1 MWLKLFFLLLYFIVL
16 FMLARIF
23 EAVVWYETGMF
34 ASQLVDPV
42 TLSYKKLK
50 TILECRGLG
59 YSGLAEKKDVSELVE
74 KSGELTQGELYS
86 AIKKENEQTE
96 AGDASTTHFSG
107 EMHFY
112 ELVEDTK
119 DGIWLVQV
127 IAQDREALLSH
138 SNWLKM
144 VQKVSQ
150 FGIRTGTFNCSNDYR
165 SCIKRGWQR
174 STLIMSVPQTSA
186 SKGKVMLKEYNGRRI
201 ETEHIFRWM
210 TSHVAHRIKT
220 LRNSEQLVE
229 EWRSDPAHP
238 VKMFLFAH
246 LSQPPA
252 FFSSLS
258 VKFTGRIEFIFVDVR
273 HWDNYSSLSEIDV
286 SQSPAYILKMPEGIY
301 RYGNSTGEFLSLA
314 AMDTF
319 LRSVQPEVNDMFV
332 LSLVLI
338 NLLAWM
344 DLFITQG
351 ATVKRFVVL
360 IRTLG
365 TYNSI
370 LLVSWLPVLAL
381 LQMPYLD
388 TLYSYSLKLLR
399 YADTTTL
406 ASLVRADWTFYS
418 SHPALF
424 LSTYLAH
431 GLLVDYFEKKRRC
444 GIRNQEDSTTN
455 LEWLAS
461 LWDWYTSYLLH
472 PIASL
477 QDPSD
482 LSDWEDDPNFLF
494 QRLAFPDLWLRP
506 LVNMDYINALPTWR
520 FRALGQDRGEMAGRK
535 LDEETD
541 SSHSDT
547 ESKEQ
552 MASPLTDPSR
562 PPHSSKRHKRSMY
575 IQDSNSQLSM
585 YNNLDPSSSCQCV
598 CAVAASSFCCR
609 HGNGLLPT
617 TDGALMDVCLTHEG
631 VSNHQ
636 QSDWSVWPCDMLQCS
651 ECVVCL
657 ENFGREELLM
667 GLPCGHAFH
676 QHCIVVWLAAGRHCC
691 PVCRWPSYKKKQH
704 RAAQSSSTENTL
716 QD

>member
-34 ASQLVDPV
+34 ATQLVDPV

-86 AIKKENEQTE
+86 AIKTEKEQTE
-96 AGDASTTHFSG
+96 AGDSSTTHFSG

-127 IAQDREALLSH
+127 IARDREALLSQ
-138 SNWLKM
+138 SNWGKM

-150 FGIRTGTFNCSNDYR
+150 FGIRTGTFNCSSDYR
-165 SCIKRGWQR
+165 SCIKRGWQH

-186 SKGKVMLKEYNGRRI
+186 SKGKVMLKEYNGRRVEI
-201 ETEHIFRWM
+201 EHIFRWM

-220 LRNSEQLVE
+220 LHHSEQLKE

-238 VKMFLFAH
+238 VKMFLFAR

-273 HWDNYSSLSEIDV
+273 HWDNHTSLSEIGV
-286 SQSPAYILKMPEGIY
+286 TQSPAYILKMPEGIY
-301 RYGNSTGEFLSLA
+301 RYGNSTGEFLSLS

-319 LRSVQPEVNDMFV
+319 LRSVQPEVNDLFV

-381 LQMPYLD
+381 LQLPYLD
-388 TLYSYSLKLLR
+388 TLYGYSLKLLR
-399 YADTTTL
+399 YADTTTI

-444 GIRNQEDSTTN
+444 GTRNQEDSSTN

-477 QDPSD
+477 QQFPSD
-482 LSDWEDDPNFLF
+482 HSEWEDDPNFLF
-494 QRLAFPDLWLRP
+494 ERLAFPDLWLHP
-506 LVNMDYINALPTWR
+506 LVNMDYIKTLPTWR
-520 FRALGQDRGEMAGRK
+520 LRAAGQHRGCCGK
-535 LDEETD
+535 VDEETH
-541 SSHSDT
+541 SQHSDK
-547 ESKEQ
+547 ESNEPLHGSN
-552 MASPLTDPSR
+552 SP
-562 PPHSSKRHKRSMY
+562 KRSLC
-575 IQDSNSQLSM
+575 SVEFNLQLSVCSDM
-585 YNNLDPSSSCQCV
+585 DASGSCQCA
-598 CAVAASSFCCR
+598 CAAAVSSFCCHR
-609 HGNGLLPT
+609 NASSLPA
-617 TDGALMDVCLTHEG
+617 DRVLEDNCLILDG

-636 QSDWSVWPCDMLQCS
+636 HCDWSMWPCDMLQCS

-657 ENFGREELLM
+657 ETFVIEEILM

-676 QHCIVVWLAAGRHCC
+676 QQCIVVWLAAGRHCC
-691 PVCRWPSYKKKQH
+691 PVCRWPSYKKKPQ
-704 RAAQSSSTENTL
+704 RAAQSSSTENTV

>member
-1 MWLKLFFLLLYFIVL
+1 MWLKLFFLLLYFVVL
-16 FMLARIF
+16 FMLARLF
-23 EAVVWYETGMF
+23 DAVVWYDTGMF

-59 YSGLAEKKDVSELVE
+59 HSGLAEKKDVSELVE

-86 AIKKENEQTE
+86 AIKKVNEQSE
-96 AGDASTTHFSG
+96 VGDSSTTHFSG

-127 IAQDREALLSH
+127 IAQDRQALLS
-138 SNWLKM
+138 SYDWRKM

-150 FGIRTGTFNCSNDYR
+150 FGIRTGIFNCSNDHR
-165 SCIKRGWQR
+165 SCIRRGWQH
-174 STLIMSVPQTSA
+174 STLIMSVPQTSS
-186 SKGKVMLKEYNGRRI
+186 SKGKVMLKEYNDPYI
-201 ETEHIFRWM
+201 DNEHIFRWM

-220 LRNSEQLVE
+220 LHHSQQLIE
-229 EWRSDPAHP
+229 EWRPDPNHP

-246 LSQPPA
+246 LLQPPA

-273 HWDNYSSLSEIDV
+273 HWDNHSSLAEV
-286 SQSPAYILKMPEGIY
+286 GVTHSPSYILRMPEGIY

-319 LRSVQPEVNDMFV
+319 LRSVQPEVNDLFV
-332 LSLVLI
+332 LSLVII

-351 ATVKRFVVL
+351 AAVKRFVVL

-381 LQMPYLD
+381 LQLPYLD
-388 TLYSYSLKLLR
+388 TLYGYSLKLLR

-444 GIRNQEDSTTN
+444 GARTLDDSSSN

-477 QDPSD
+477 HQVPSD
-482 LSDWEDDPNFLF
+482 HSDWEEDPSFLF
-494 QRLAFPDLWLRP
+494 ERLAFPDLWLRP
-506 LVNMDYINALPTWR
+506 LVDLDYIKELPTWR
-520 FRALGQDRGEMAGRK
+520 LAPPLQGEDVAATSGHPRI
-535 LDEETD
+535 
-541 SSHSDT
+541 SS
-547 ESKEQ
+547 
-552 MASPLTDPSR
+552 
-562 PPHSSKRHKRSMY
+562 PPHEAMEEDRL
-575 IQDSNSQLSM
+575 SQE
-585 YNNLDPSSSCQCV
+585 
-598 CAVAASSFCCR
+598 
-609 HGNGLLPT
+609 LP
-617 TDGALMDVCLTHEG
+617 C
-631 VSNHQ
+631 
-636 QSDWSVWPCDMLQCS
+636 DWSAWPSEILRSS

-657 ENFGREELLM
+657 ENFVSEELLM

-676 QHCIVVWLAAGRHCC
+676 HQCIVVWLAGGRHCC
-691 PVCRWPSYKKKQH
+691 PVCRWPSYKK
-704 RAAQSSSTENTL
+704 RALCN
-716 QD
+716 

>member
-34 ASQLVDPV
+34 ATQLVDPV
-42 TLSYKKLK
+42 SLSYKKLK

-86 AIKKENEQTE
+86 AIKKEKEQTE
-96 AGDASTTHFSG
+96 AGDATTTYFSG

-127 IAQDREALLSH
+127 IAQDREALLSQ
-138 SNWLKM
+138 SNWGKM

-220 LRNSEQLVE
+220 LRHSEQLVE
-229 EWRSDPAHP
+229 EWRPDPAHP
-238 VKMFLFAH
+238 VKMFLFAP
-246 LSQPPA
+246 LAQPPA

-258 VKFTGRIEFIFVDVR
+258 IKFTGRIEFIFVDVR
-273 HWDNYSSLSEIDV
+273 HWDNQSSLLEIDV
-286 SQSPAYILKMPEGIY
+286 TQSPAYILKMPEGIY

-381 LQMPYLD
+381 LQLSYLD
-388 TLYSYSLKLLR
+388 NLYGYSLKLLR
-399 YADTTTL
+399 YADTTTV
-406 ASLVRADWTFYS
+406 AGLVRADWTFYS

-444 GIRNQEDSTTN
+444 GVRSQEDSTTN

-461 LWDWYTSYLLH
+461 LWDWYTSYLLR

-477 QDPSD
+477 QQVPSD
-482 LSDWEDDPNFLF
+482 ASDWEDDPNFILE
-494 QRLAFPDLWLRP
+494 RLAFPDLWLRP
-506 LVNMDYINALPTWR
+506 LIDTDYIKALPTWS
-520 FRALGQDRGEMAGRK
+520 FRAVGEDMGDEDGSGGP
-535 LDEETD
+535 LDEETAG
-541 SSHSDT
+541 SHSDT
-547 ESKEQ
+547 ESTEQ
-552 MASPLTDPSR
+552 MDSPPR
-562 PPHSSKRHKRSMY
+562 GSKRHERSSCD
-575 IQDSNSQLSM
+575 QDSETQL
-585 YNNLDPSSSCQCV
+585 NNMDPSGYCQ
-598 CAVAASSFCCR
+598 SGCR
-609 HGNGLLPT
+609 HGNVTSPSA
-617 TDGALMDVCLTHEG
+617 DGAPKDGRLAPKG

-636 QSDWSVWPCDMLQCS
+636 RCDWSAWPRDMLQCS

-657 ENFGREELLM
+657 ENFVSEELLM

-691 PVCRWPSYKKKQH
+691 PVCRWPSYKKKQQ
-704 RAAQSSSTENTL
+704 RAAPSSSTENSL
-716 QD
+716 QE

>member
-1 MWLKLFFLLLYFIVL
+1 
-16 FMLARIF
+16 MLARIF

-34 ASQLVDPV
+34 ATQLVDPV

-86 AIKKENEQTE
+86 AIKKEKEQTE
-96 AGDASTTHFSG
+96 AGDATTTHFSG

-127 IAQDREALLSH
+127 IAQDREALLSQ
-138 SNWLKM
+138 SNWGKM

-220 LRNSEQLVE
+220 LRQSQQLVE
-229 EWRSDPAHP
+229 EWRPDPAHP
-238 VKMFLFAH
+238 VKMFLFAP

-258 VKFTGRIEFIFVDVR
+258 IKFTGRIEFIFVDVR
-273 HWDNYSSLSEIDV
+273 HWDNHSSLSEIGV
-286 SQSPAYILKMPEGIY
+286 TQSPAYILKMPEGIY

-319 LRSVQPEVNDMFV
+319 LRSVQPEVNDLFV

-381 LQMPYLD
+381 LQLSYLD
-388 TLYSYSLKLLR
+388 TLYGYSLKLLR

-444 GIRNQEDSTTN
+444 GVRSQEDSTTN

-472 PIASL
+472 PITSL
-477 QDPSD
+477 QQVPSD
-482 LSDWEDDPNFLF
+482 YSDWEDDPNLLF
-494 QRLAFPDLWLRP
+494 ERLAFPDLWLRP
-506 LVNMDYINALPTWR
+506 LVNMDYIKALPTWR
-520 FRALGQDRGEMAGRK
+520 FRALGEDTGDEEASGGK

-541 SSHSDT
+541 GSHSDT
-547 ESKEQ
+547 DS
-552 MASPLTDPSR
+552 
-562 PPHSSKRHKRSMY
+562 PPHSSKNKRSSCNH
-575 IQDSNSQLSM
+575 DSKTQLSVCR
-585 YNNLDPSSSCQCV
+585 NVDPSSCCQ
-598 CAVAASSFCCR
+598 SCCR
-609 HGNGLLPT
+609 HGNGTSPLA
-617 TDGALMDVCLTHEG
+617 DRALKDSCLTPEG

-636 QSDWSVWPCDMLQCS
+636 YCDWLVWPCGMLQCS

-657 ENFGREELLM
+657 ENFVSEELLM

-676 QHCIVVWLAAGRHCC
+676 QHCIVVWLAGGRHCC
-691 PVCRWPSYKKKQH
+691 PVCRWPSYKKKQQ
-704 RAAQSSSTENTL
+704 RSAPSSSTENTL

>member
-1 MWLKLFFLLLYFIVL
+1 MWLRLLFLLLYLVL
-16 FMLARIF
+16 LFVLARIF
-23 EAVVWYETGMF
+23 EAVVWYETGSF
-34 ASQLVDPV
+34 STQLVDPV
-42 TLSYKKLK
+42 TLSYTKLK
-50 TILECRGLG
+50 TILETRGLG
-59 YSGLAEKKDVSELVE
+59 DSGLKEKTDASRLVQQ
-74 KSGELTQGELYS
+74 SGELTHGELYS
-86 AIKKENEQTE
+86 AMKKETEQTE
-96 AGDASTTHFSG
+96 GGDSSSTNFSG

-127 IAQDREALLSH
+127 IARDRDALLSR
-138 SNWLKM
+138 SNWVKM

-165 SCIKRGWQR
+165 SCVRRGWQR
-174 STLIMSVPQTSA
+174 STLIMAVPQTSA
-186 SKGKVMLKEYNGRRI
+186 SKGKVMLREYDGRRI

-210 TSHVAHRIKT
+210 TSHISQRIKT
-220 LRNSEQLVE
+220 LRRSEQLKE
-229 EWRSDPAHP
+229 EWRFDPAHP
-238 VKMFLFAH
+238 VKMFLFAR

-258 VKFTGRIEFIFVDVR
+258 VKFTGRIDFIFVDIR
-273 HWDNYSSLSEIDV
+273 HWDNHSSLSEIGV
-286 SQSPAYILKMPEGIY
+286 TQSPAYILKMPEGIY
-301 RYGNSTGEFLSLA
+301 RYGNSTGEFLSLV

-319 LRSVQPEVNDMFV
+319 LRSVQPEVNDLFV

-381 LQMPYLD
+381 LQLPYLD
-388 TLYSYSLKLLR
+388 ALYGYSLKLLR
-399 YADTTTL
+399 YADTTSL

-444 GIRNQEDSTTN
+444 GIRNQEDSSTN

-477 QDPSD
+477 QQVPSD
-482 LSDWEDDPNFLF
+482 QSEWDDDPNFLLE
-494 QRLAFPDLWLRP
+494 RLAFPDLWLRP
-506 LVNMDYINALPTWR
+506 LVNMDYIKALPTWR
-520 FRALGQDRGEMAGRK
+520 FRGEESRAKAAETEDGSGTAETGEGVDTAEGTETGES
-535 LDEETD
+535 DEETD
-541 SSHSDT
+541 KENDSLQTNESHD
-547 ESKEQ
+547 Q
-552 MASPLTDPSR
+552 
-562 PPHSSKRHKRSMY
+562 H
-575 IQDSNSQLSM
+575 
-585 YNNLDPSSSCQCV
+585 PSSADDSRQRPHP
-598 CAVAASSFCCR
+598 AAACCR
-609 HGNGLLPT
+609 RGNTDLLADRP
-617 TDGALMDVCLTHEG
+617 C
-631 VSNHQ
+631 
-636 QSDWSVWPCDMLQCS
+636 DWSVWPCGVLRCS

-657 ENFGREELLM
+657 ENFASDELLM
-667 GLPCGHAFH
+667 ALPCGHAFH
-676 QHCIVVWLAAGRHCC
+676 QQCIMVWLASGRHCC
-691 PVCRWPSYKKKQH
+691 PVCRWPSYKKRLQG
-704 RAAQSSSTENTL
+704 AATSGLSEHSEN
-716 QD
+716 

>member
-1 MWLKLFFLLLYFIVL
+1 MWLKLFFLLLYLVLL

-23 EAVVWYETGMF
+23 EAVVWYETGVF
-34 ASQLVDPV
+34 ATQLVDPV
-42 TLSYKKLK
+42 SLSYKKLK
-50 TILECRGLG
+50 TILECRGLS
-59 YSGLAEKKDVSELVE
+59 YTGLAEKKDVSQLVE
-74 KSGELTQGELYS
+74 KSGELTHGELYS
-86 AIKKENEQTE
+86 AIKKEKEQTE
-96 AGDASTTHFSG
+96 AGDISSTHFSG

-127 IAQDREALLSH
+127 IAQDREALLGKS
-138 SNWLKM
+138 SWGKM

-150 FGIRTGTFNCSNDYR
+150 FGIRTGTFNCSHDHR
-165 SCIKRGWQR
+165 SCIRRGWQR

-210 TSHVAHRIKT
+210 TSHMSHRIKT
-220 LRNSEQLVE
+220 LRDTDKLLE
-229 EWRSDPAHP
+229 EWRPDPLHP
-238 VKMFLFAH
+238 LKMFLFAP
-246 LSQPPA
+246 LPQPPV

-258 VKFTGRIEFIFVDVR
+258 VKFTGRIEFIFVDVSR
-273 HWDNYSSLSEIDV
+273 WDNQSSLLEV
-286 SQSPAYILKMPEGIY
+286 GVTQSVAYILKMPEGIY
-301 RYGNSTGEFLSLA
+301 HYGNSSGEFLSVE

-319 LRSVQPEVNDMFV
+319 LRSVQPEVNDLFV
-332 LSLVLI
+332 LSLVVI

-370 LLVSWLPVLAL
+370 LLLSWLPIMAL
-381 LQMPYLD
+381 VQLSYLQS
-388 TLYSYSLKLLR
+388 LYGYSLKLLR

-406 ASLVRADWTFYS
+406 ASLLRTDWTFYS

-444 GIRNQEDSTTN
+444 GNRSQEDSSTN

-461 LWDWYTSYLLH
+461 LWEWYTSYLLH

-477 QDPSD
+477 QQAP
-482 LSDWEDDPNFLF
+482 SDWEDDPNFLLE
-494 QRLAFPDLWLRP
+494 RLAFPDLWLRP
-506 LVNMDYINALPTWR
+506 LVSMDYIKALPTWK
-520 FRALGQDRGEMAGRK
+520 FGCGAADPPDGEPNDNAAQ
-535 LDEETD
+535 
-541 SSHSDT
+541 SSEH
-547 ESKEQ
+547 
-552 MASPLTDPSR
+552 
-562 PPHSSKRHKRSMY
+562 
-575 IQDSNSQLSM
+575 QDSDVTSECDCGNTDDGV
-585 YNNLDPSSSCQCV
+585 LDK
-598 CAVAASSFCCR
+598 R
-609 HGNGLLPT
+609 
-617 TDGALMDVCLTHEG
+617 
-631 VSNHQ
+631 
-636 QSDWSVWPCDMLQCS
+636 SDWSGWPCNMLQCS

-657 ENFGREELLM
+657 ETFVREELLM

-691 PVCRWPSYKKKQH
+691 PVCRWPSCKKKEQPLVH
-704 RAAQSSSTENTL
+704 SSPREEP
-716 QD
+716 

>member
-23 EAVVWYETGMF
+23 EAVVWYETGVF
-34 ASQLVDPV
+34 ATQLVDPV

-59 YSGLAEKKDVSELVE
+59 YSGLFEKRDVSELVE

-86 AIKKENEQTE
+86 AIKKEKEQRE
-96 AGDASTTHFSG
+96 GGDASTTHFSG

-119 DGIWLVQV
+119 DGIWLIQV
-127 IAQDREALLSH
+127 IAQDREALLSQ
-138 SNWLKM
+138 SSWGRM

-150 FGIRTGTFNCSNDYR
+150 FGIRTGTFNCSSDYR

-186 SKGKVMLKEYNGRRI
+186 SKGKVMLKEYNGRGT

-210 TSHVAHRIKT
+210 TSHVAHRVKT
-220 LRNSEQLVE
+220 LRDSKKLRE
-229 EWRSDPAHP
+229 EWHSNPFQP

-246 LSQPPA
+246 LAQPPA

-273 HWDNYSSLSEIDV
+273 HWDNHSSLSAIGV
-286 SQSPAYILKMPEGIY
+286 KQTPAYILKMPEGIY

-319 LRSVQPEVNDMFV
+319 LRSVQPEVNDLFV

-381 LQMPYLD
+381 LQLPYLES
-388 TLYSYSLKLLR
+388 LYGYSLKLLR

-444 GIRNQEDSTTN
+444 GIRSQEDSTTN

-477 QDPSD
+477 QQIPSD
-482 LSDWEDDPNFLF
+482 YSDWEDDPTFF
-494 QRLAFPDLWLRP
+494 FERLAFPDLWLRP
-506 LVNMDYINALPTWR
+506 LVNMDYLKALPTWR
-520 FRALGQDRGEMAGRK
+520 FREFGQPKGGGADPKA
-535 LDEETD
+535 DEESG
-541 SSHSDT
+541 SSCLDT
-547 ESKEQ
+547 ENRNRCLAPQEGQ
-552 MASPLTDPSR
+552 SR
-562 PPHSSKRHKRSMY
+562 PPHSSKRHLK
-575 IQDSNSQLSM
+575 
-585 YNNLDPSSSCQCV
+585 SSSCNEV
-598 CAVAASSFCCR
+598 CNTKVGVCSGAAEPPCCCLHGSSVSPSAD
-609 HGNGLLPT
+609 GTPEEDLPSPEALLQPQY
-617 TDGALMDVCLTHEG
+617 C
-631 VSNHQ
+631 
-636 QSDWSVWPCDMLQCS
+636 DWSVWPCGMLQCS

-657 ENFGREELLM
+657 ENFVSEELLT

-676 QHCIVVWLAAGRHCC
+676 QQCILVWLAAGRHCC
-691 PVCRWPSYKKKQH
+691 PVCRWPSYKKKQQKEV
-704 RAAQSSSTENTL
+704 AQGSPSENIP

>member
-34 ASQLVDPV
+34 ATQLVDPV

-59 YSGLAEKKDVSELVE
+59 YSGLAAKKDVSELVE

-86 AIKKENEQTE
+86 AIKKEKEQTE
-96 AGDASTTHFSG
+96 AGDATTTHFSG

-127 IAQDREALLSH
+127 IAQNREALLSH
-138 SNWLKM
+138 SSWGKM

-165 SCIKRGWQR
+165 SCIKRGWKR

-186 SKGKVMLKEYNGRRI
+186 SKGKVMLKEYNGRHI
-201 ETEHIFRWM
+201 EAEHIFRWM

-220 LRNSEQLVE
+220 LRQSKQLLE
-229 EWRSDPAHP
+229 EWGSDLSHP
-238 VKMFLFAH
+238 VKMFLFAR

-258 VKFTGRIEFIFVDVR
+258 IKFTGRIEFIYVDVR
-273 HWDNYSSLSEIDV
+273 HWDNHSSLSEIGV
-286 SQSPAYILKMPEGIY
+286 KQSPAYILKMPEGIY

-319 LRSVQPEVNDMFV
+319 LRSVQPEVNDLFV

-370 LLVSWLPVLAL
+370 LLGSWLPVLVP
-381 LQMPYLD
+381 M
-388 TLYSYSLKLLR
+388 
-399 YADTTTL
+399 
-406 ASLVRADWTFYS
+406 
-418 SHPALF
+418 
-424 LSTYLAH
+424 
-431 GLLVDYFEKKRRC
+431 
-444 GIRNQEDSTTN
+444 DS
-455 LEWLAS
+455 
-461 LWDWYTSYLLH
+461 
-472 PIASL
+472 
-477 QDPSD
+477 
-482 LSDWEDDPNFLF
+482 
-494 QRLAFPDLWLRP
+494 
-506 LVNMDYINALPTWR
+506 
-520 FRALGQDRGEMAGRK
+520 G
-535 LDEETD
+535 
-541 SSHSDT
+541 
-547 ESKEQ
+547 
-552 MASPLTDPSR
+552 
-562 PPHSSKRHKRSMY
+562 
-575 IQDSNSQLSM
+575 
-585 YNNLDPSSSCQCV
+585 
-598 CAVAASSFCCR
+598 
-609 HGNGLLPT
+609 
-617 TDGALMDVCLTHEG
+617 
-631 VSNHQ
+631 
-636 QSDWSVWPCDMLQCS
+636 
-651 ECVVCL
+651 
-657 ENFGREELLM
+657 
-667 GLPCGHAFH
+667 
-676 QHCIVVWLAAGRHCC
+676 
-691 PVCRWPSYKKKQH
+691 
-704 RAAQSSSTENTL
+704 
-716 QD
+716 

>member
-1 MWLKLFFLLLYFIVL
+1 MWLKMFFLLLYFIVL

-23 EAVVWYETGMF
+23 EAVVWYETGVF
-34 ASQLVDPV
+34 ATQLVDPV
-42 TLSYKKLK
+42 SLSYKKLK

-59 YSGLAEKKDVSELVE
+59 YAGLAEKKDVSQLVE
-74 KSGELTQGELYS
+74 KSGELTHGELYS

-96 AGDASTTHFSG
+96 AGDASSTHFSG

-127 IAQDREALLSH
+127 IAQDREALLSK
-138 SNWLKM
+138 SNWGKM

-150 FGIRTGTFNCSNDYR
+150 FGIRTGTFNCSHDHR
-165 SCIKRGWQR
+165 SCMKRGWQR

-186 SKGKVMLKEYNGRRI
+186 SKGKVTLKEYNGRRV
-201 ETEHIFRWM
+201 EPEHIFRWM
-210 TSHVAHRIKT
+210 TSHMSQRIKT
-220 LRNSEQLVE
+220 LSRSEKLLE
-229 EWRSDPAHP
+229 EWRPDPRHP
-238 VKMFLFAH
+238 LKMFLFAP
-246 LSQPPA
+246 LPQPPV

-258 VKFTGRIEFIFVDVR
+258 VKFTGRIEFIFVDVSR
-273 HWDNYSSLSEIDV
+273 WDNDSSLLEIGV
-286 SQSPAYILKMPEGIY
+286 TQSPAYILKMPEGVY
-301 RYGNSTGEFLSLA
+301 HYGNSTGEFLSVA

-319 LRSVQPEVNDMFV
+319 LRSLQPEVNDLFV

-370 LLVSWLPVLAL
+370 LLVSWLPFLAL
-381 LQMPYLD
+381 LQLSYLD
-388 TLYSYSLKLLR
+388 AVYGYSLKLLR

-406 ASLVRADWTFYS
+406 ASVVRADWTFYS

-444 GIRNQEDSTTN
+444 GNRSQEDSSTN

-461 LWDWYTSYLLH
+461 LWEWYTSYLLH

-477 QDPSD
+477 QQVPSD
-482 LSDWEDDPNFLF
+482 WDDDPNFLF
-494 QRLAFPDLWLRP
+494 ERLAFPDLWLRP
-506 LVNMDYINALPTWR
+506 LVSLDYIKALPAWK
-520 FRALGQDRGEMAGRK
+520 FRCGGGAKLEDEIDR
-535 LDEETD
+535 
-541 SSHSDT
+541 SHSDT
-547 ESKEQ
+547 DSSESSDYSSQSDKWQESTSYNLD
-552 MASPLTDPSR
+552 ADA
-562 PPHSSKRHKRSMY
+562 HSV
-575 IQDSNSQLSM
+575 DSNTERVTEACCGGKP
-585 YNNLDPSSSCQCV
+585 DFPS
-598 CAVAASSFCCR
+598 AR
-609 HGNGLLPT
+609 
-617 TDGALMDVCLTHEG
+617 G
-631 VSNHQ
+631 VSKSISRNDHGEH
-636 QSDWSVWPCDMLQCS
+636 SGWPRGILRCS

-657 ENFGREELLM
+657 ENFVSEELLM

-676 QHCIVVWLAAGRHCC
+676 QQCIVLWLDAGRHCC
-691 PVCRWPSYKKKQH
+691 PVCRWPSYKKKQQQH
-704 RAAQSSSTENTL
+704 V
-716 QD
+716 

>member
-1 MWLKLFFLLLYFIVL
+1 MWLKLFFLLLYFTVL

-34 ASQLVDPV
+34 ATQLVDPV

-59 YSGLAEKKDVSELVE
+59 YAGLAEKKDVSELVE

-86 AIKKENEQTE
+86 AIKKEKEQTE
-96 AGDASTTHFSG
+96 AGDASTTTHFSG

-127 IAQDREALLSH
+127 IAQDREALLSQ
-138 SNWLKM
+138 SNWGKM

-186 SKGKVMLKEYNGRRI
+186 SKGKVMLKEYDGRRI
-201 ETEHIFRWM
+201 DTEHIFRWM

-220 LRNSEQLVE
+220 LRHSEQLLE
-229 EWRSDPAHP
+229 EWRPDPAHP
-238 VKMFLFAH
+238 VKMFLFAR

-258 VKFTGRIEFIFVDVR
+258 IKFTGRIEFIYVDVR
-273 HWDNYSSLSEIDV
+273 HWDNHSSLSEIGV
-286 SQSPAYILKMPEGIY
+286 TQSPAYILKMPEGIY

-319 LRSVQPEVNDMFV
+319 LRSVQPEVNDLFV

-381 LQMPYLD
+381 LQLPYLD
-388 TLYSYSLKLLR
+388 SLYGYSLKLLR

-444 GIRNQEDSTTN
+444 GVRSQEDSTTN

-472 PIASL
+472 PITSL
-477 QDPSD
+477 QQVPSD
-482 LSDWEDDPNFLF
+482 HSDWEDDPNLLF
-494 QRLAFPDLWLRP
+494 ERLAFPDLWLRP
-506 LVNMDYINALPTWR
+506 LVNLDYMKALPTWK
-520 FRALGQDRGEMAGRK
+520 FRAVGQDRRDGS
-535 LDEETD
+535 DEETD
-541 SSHSDT
+541 SSQSDAETDT
-547 ESKEQ
+547 ESREQ
-552 MASPLTDPSR
+552 TDPSR
-562 PPHSSKRHKRSMY
+562 PPHSCTRPKKSVCT
-575 IQDSNSQLSM
+575 QDSGTQ
-585 YNNLDPSSSCQCV
+585 DP
-598 CAVAASSFCCR
+598 AAAASLPCCR
-609 HGNGLLPT
+609 HGNRSSPP
-617 TDGALMDVCLTHEG
+617 TDGAAEDGGPSH
-631 VSNHQ
+631 HQ
-636 QSDWSVWPCDMLQCS
+636 HCDWSVWPCGVLQCS

-657 ENFGREELLM
+657 ENFVSEELLM
-667 GLPCGHAFH
+667 ALPCGHAFH
-676 QHCIVVWLAAGRHCC
+676 QQCIAVWLAAGRHCC

-704 RAAQSSSTENTL
+704 RGAQNGSTEHTL

>member
-1 MWLKLFFLLLYFIVL
+1 MWLRLFFLLLYFLLL

-23 EAVVWYETGMF
+23 EAVVWYETGMI
-34 ASQLVDPV
+34 STQLVDPV
-42 TLSYKKLK
+42 SLSYKKLK
-50 TILECRGLG
+50 TILETRGLG
-59 YSGLAEKKDVSELVE
+59 YSGLAEKRDVSELVE
-74 KSGELTQGELYS
+74 KSGELTHGELYS
-86 AIKKENEQTE
+86 AMKKETEQTD
-96 AGDASTTHFSG
+96 AGDLSSTNFSG

-127 IAQDREALLSH
+127 IAQDRDALLSP
-138 SNWLKM
+138 SNWGKM

-165 SCIKRGWQR
+165 SCIRRGWQR
-174 STLIMSVPQTSA
+174 STLIMSVPQTSS
-186 SKGKVMLKEYNGRRI
+186 SKGKVMLREYNGRRI

-210 TSHVAHRIKT
+210 TSHVSQRIKT
-220 LRNSEQLVE
+220 LRQSEQLKE
-229 EWRSDPAHP
+229 EWCFDPAHP
-238 VKMFLFAH
+238 VKMFLFAR
-246 LSQPPA
+246 LAQPPA

-258 VKFTGRIEFIFVDVR
+258 VKFTGRIDFIFVDIR
-273 HWDNYSSLSEIDV
+273 HWDNYSSLSEIGV
-286 SQSPAYILKMPEGIY
+286 TQGPAYILKMPEGIY
-301 RYGNSTGEFLSLA
+301 RYGNSTGEFLSLV

-319 LRSVQPEVNDMFV
+319 LRSVQPEVNDLFV

-381 LQMPYLD
+381 LQLPYLD
-388 TLYSYSLKLLR
+388 ALYGYSLKLLR
-399 YADTTTL
+399 YADTTSL

-424 LSTYLAH
+424 LSTYLVH

-444 GIRNQEDSTTN
+444 AVRNQEDSTTN

-477 QDPSD
+477 QQLPSD
-482 LSDWEDDPNFLF
+482 HSDWDEDPNFLLE
-494 QRLAFPDLWLRP
+494 RLAFPDLWLRP
-506 LVNMDYINALPTWR
+506 LVNMDYSKALPTWR
-520 FRALGQDRGEMAGRK
+520 FRAHCRVEGAGSDEEMDK
-535 LDEETD
+535 ETD
-541 SSHSDT
+541 SSRSDS
-547 ESKEQ
+547 ESSEQ
-552 MASPLTDPSR
+552 TDESHDRGPPSGR
-562 PPHSSKRHKRSMY
+562 EPQGSSSA
-575 IQDSNSQLSM
+575 QDSRTHT
-585 YNNLDPSSSCQCV
+585 DH
-598 CAVAASSFCCR
+598 AASSCR
-609 HGNGLLPT
+609 HGNRDLTSADRLPEH
-617 TDGALMDVCLTHEG
+617 LPC
-631 VSNHQ
+631 
-636 QSDWSVWPCDMLQCS
+636 DWSVWPRDVLHCS

-657 ENFGREELLM
+657 ENFMNEELLM

-676 QHCIVVWLAAGRHCC
+676 QQCIMVWLASGRHCC
-691 PVCRWPSYKKKQH
+691 PVCRWPSYKKRLQ
-704 RAAQSSSTENTL
+704 RAAPSSSAEHSV
-716 QD
+716 QE

>member
-1 MWLKLFFLLLYFIVL
+1 MLFT
-16 FMLARIF
+16 LARIF

-34 ASQLVDPV
+34 ATQLVDPV

-59 YSGLAEKKDVSELVE
+59 YSGLVEKKDVSELVE

-86 AIKKENEQTE
+86 AIKKQEQTE
-96 AGDASTTHFSG
+96 ADGSSTTHFSG

-127 IAQDREALLSH
+127 IAQDREALLSQ
-138 SNWLKM
+138 SNWGKM

-186 SKGKVMLKEYNGRRI
+186 SKGKVMLKEYKGIRI
-201 ETEHIFRWM
+201 ETEQIFRWM

-220 LRNSEQLVE
+220 LHHSEQLVE

-238 VKMFLFAH
+238 LKMFLFAR

-273 HWDNYSSLSEIDV
+273 RWGNYSSLSEIGV
-286 SQSPAYILKMPEGIY
+286 TRSPAYILKMPEGIY
-301 RYGNSTGEFLSLA
+301 HYGNSTGEFLSLA

-319 LRSVQPEVNDMFV
+319 LRSVQPEVNDLFV
-332 LSLVLI
+332 FSLVLI

-381 LQMPYLD
+381 LQLPYLD
-388 TLYSYSLKLLR
+388 ILHGYSLKLLR

-444 GIRNQEDSTTN
+444 GTRSQEDSRTN

-477 QDPSD
+477 QQFPSD
-482 LSDWEDDPNFLF
+482 HSEWEDDPNFLF
-494 QRLAFPDLWLRP
+494 EHLAFPDLWLRP
-506 LVNMDYINALPTWR
+506 LVNMDYIKTLPTWR
-520 FRALGQDRGEMAGRK
+520 LRAVGQSRLEASSEK
-535 LDEETD
+535 ADEETR
-541 SSHSDT
+541 SQHSD
-547 ESKEQ
+547 KE
-552 MASPLTDPSR
+552 R
-562 PPHSSKRHKRSMY
+562 KEPPHGSSSHKRSLC
-575 IQDSNSQLSM
+575 SVNFNSQLPACS
-585 YNNLDPSSSCQCV
+585 DVDASGGCQCA
-598 CAVAASSFCCR
+598 CAVVSSR
-609 HGNGLLPT
+609 NGSSLSA
-617 TDGALMDVCLTHEG
+617 DRAVKDNCVVSDC

-636 QSDWSVWPCDMLQCS
+636 HCDWSMWPCDMLQCS

-657 ENFGREELLM
+657 ETFVSEEVLM

-676 QHCIVVWLAAGRHCC
+676 QQCIVVWLAAGRHCC
-691 PVCRWPSYKKKQH
+691 PVCRWPSYKKKQQ
-704 RAAQSSSTENTL
+704 RAAQSSSTDNTV

>member
-1 MWLKLFFLLLYFIVL
+1 MWLKLFFLLLYFILL
-16 FMLARIF
+16 FMVARIF

-34 ASQLVDPV
+34 ATQLVDPV

-59 YSGLAEKKDVSELVE
+59 YSGLAQKKDVSELVE

-86 AIKKENEQTE
+86 AIKKEKEQTE
-96 AGDASTTHFSG
+96 AGDGSTTHFSA

-127 IAQDREALLSH
+127 IAQDREALLSQ
-138 SNWLKM
+138 SNWGKM

-220 LRNSEQLVE
+220 LHHSEQLVE
-229 EWRSDPAHP
+229 EWRSDPSHP
-238 VKMFLFAH
+238 VKMFLFAR

-258 VKFTGRIEFIFVDVR
+258 VKFTGRIEFIFVDIR
-273 HWDNYSSLSEIDV
+273 HWDNHSSLAEIGV
-286 SQSPAYILKMPEGIY
+286 TQSPAYILKMPEGIY
-301 RYGNSTGEFLSLA
+301 HYGNSTGEFLSLA

-319 LRSVQPEVNDMFV
+319 LRSVQPEVNDLFV

-381 LQMPYLD
+381 LQLPYLD
-388 TLYSYSLKLLR
+388 SLYGYSLKLLR

-431 GLLVDYFEKKRRC
+431 GLLIDYFEKKRRC
-444 GIRNQEDSTTN
+444 GIRSQEDSTTN

-477 QDPSD
+477 QQVPSD
-482 LSDWEDDPNFLF
+482 QSDWEDDPNFF
-494 QRLAFPDLWLRP
+494 FERLAFPDLWLRP
-506 LVNMDYINALPTWR
+506 LVNMDYIKDLPTWR
-520 FRALGQDRGEMAGRK
+520 FRAVGQHRGEGSGGE
-535 LDEETD
+535 LEETD

-547 ESKEQ
+547 ESMEQ
-552 MASPLTDPSR
+552 SGGPPVSPSK
-562 PPHSSKRHKRSMY
+562 PPHSSRNHKQSSSS
-575 IQDSNSQLSM
+575 QDSNTLSVCNM
-585 YNNLDPSSSCQCV
+585 DPSIDSSCHC
-598 CAVAASSFCCR
+598 ASSLCCC
-609 HGNGLLPT
+609 HGNVGLPSA
-617 TDGALMDVCLTHEG
+617 DRPPEG
-631 VSNHQ
+631 ISNHQ
-636 QSDWSVWPCDMLQCS
+636 HCDWSVWPCDMLRCS

-657 ENFGREELLM
+657 ENFVSEELLM

-676 QHCIVVWLAAGRHCC
+676 QQCIVVWLAAGRNCC
-691 PVCRWPSYKKKQH
+691 PVCRWPSYKKKQQ
-704 RAAQSSSTENTL
+704 RAPQSSPAKNTL
-716 QD
+716 LD

>member
-1 MWLKLFFLLLYFIVL
+1 MWLKLFLLLLYFIVL

-34 ASQLVDPV
+34 ATQLVDPF

-59 YSGLAEKKDVSELVE
+59 YSGLAEKRDVSELVE
-74 KSGELTQGELYS
+74 KSGDLTHGELYS
-86 AIKKENEQTE
+86 AIKKEKEHEE
-96 AGDASTTHFSG
+96 AGDSSTTHFSG

-127 IAQDREALLSH
+127 IAQDREALLSNF
-138 SNWLKM
+138 NWGKM

-150 FGIRTGTFNCSNDYR
+150 FGIRTGTFNCSNDRR
-165 SCIKRGWQR
+165 SCIRRGWQR

-210 TSHVAHRIKT
+210 TSHVAHRIKM
-220 LRNSEQLVE
+220 LHQPKQLVK
-229 EWRSDPAHP
+229 EWRPDPTHP
-238 VKMFLFAH
+238 IKMFLFAH

-258 VKFTGRIEFIFVDVR
+258 VKFTGRIEFIFVDIR
-273 HWDNYSSLSEIDV
+273 YWDNQSSLSEIGIT
-286 SQSPAYILKMPEGIY
+286 QSPAYILKMPEGIY

-319 LRSVQPEVNDMFV
+319 LRSVQPEVNDLFV

-381 LQMPYLD
+381 LQLSYLD
-388 TLYSYSLKLLR
+388 TLYGYSLKLLR

-444 GIRNQEDSTTN
+444 GNRGQEDSSTN

-477 QDPSD
+477 QHIPSD
-482 LSDWEDDPNFLF
+482 HSDWEDDPNFLF
-494 QRLAFPDLWLRP
+494 ERLAFPDLWLRP
-506 LVNMDYINALPTWR
+506 LVNIDYIKALPTWR
-520 FRALGQDRGEMAGRK
+520 FIVVGQQQ
-535 LDEETD
+535 D
-541 SSHSDT
+541 SDSSGSHSDT
-547 ESKEQ
+547 GSTD
-552 MASPLTDPSR
+552 SPPAGPSR
-562 PPHSSKRHKRSMY
+562 PLHRNRRHKKSLCT
-575 IQDSNSQLSM
+575 QDSDTQLCANTKMDSTYCCQHRNNNSSAEGIPEGASL
-585 YNNLDPSSSCQCV
+585 PCEVESS
-598 CAVAASSFCCR
+598 
-609 HGNGLLPT
+609 
-617 TDGALMDVCLTHEG
+617 
-631 VSNHQ
+631 Q
-636 QSDWSVWPCDMLQCS
+636 QHCDRSAWPCDVLQCS

-657 ENFGREELLM
+657 ENFVSEELLM
-667 GLPCGHAFH
+667 ALPCGHAFH
-676 QHCIVVWLAAGRHCC
+676 QQCIVVWLAGGRHCC
-691 PVCRWPSYKKKQH
+691 PVCRWPSYKKKH
-704 RAAQSSSTENTL
+704 RC
-716 QD
+716 D

>member
-1 MWLKLFFLLLYFIVL
+1 MWLKLFFLLLYFMVL
-16 FMLARIF
+16 FLLARIF
-23 EAVVWYETGMF
+23 EAVVWYETGVF
-34 ASQLVDPV
+34 ANQLVNPV
-42 TLSYKKLK
+42 TLSYERLK

-59 YSGLAEKKDVSELVE
+59 YPGLAEKEVSELVE

-86 AIKKENEQTE
+86 AIKKEKEQTE
-96 AGDASTTHFSG
+96 PGDSSTTHFSG

-112 ELVEDTK
+112 EFVEDTK

-127 IAQDREALLSH
+127 IAQDQEALLSK
-138 SNWLKM
+138 SNWGKM

-165 SCIKRGWQR
+165 SCIKRGWQH

-186 SKGKVMLKEYNGRRI
+186 SKGKVMLKEYNGCHNEI
-201 ETEHIFRWM
+201 EHIFRWM

-220 LRNSEQLVE
+220 LRQSEQLVE
-229 EWRSDPAHP
+229 EWRFDPAHP
-238 VKMFLFAH
+238 VKMFLFAR

-258 VKFTGRIEFIFVDVR
+258 IKFTGRIEFIFVDVS
-273 HWDNYSSLSEIDV
+273 HWDNHSSLKEIGV
-286 SQSPAYILKMPEGIY
+286 THSPAYIFKMPEGIY

-319 LRSVQPEVNDMFV
+319 LRSVQPEVNDLFV

-381 LQMPYLD
+381 LQLPYLD
-388 TLYSYSLKLLR
+388 TLYGYSLKLLR

-431 GLLVDYFEKKRRC
+431 GLLVDLFEKKRRC
-444 GIRNQEDSTTN
+444 GIRSREESTTN

-461 LWDWYTSYLLH
+461 LWDSYTSYLLH

-477 QDPSD
+477 QQVPTDH
-482 LSDWEDDPNFLF
+482 SDWEDDPNFLF
-494 QRLAFPDLWLRP
+494 ERLAFPDLWLHP
-506 LVNMDYINALPTWR
+506 LVNVDYIKTLPTWR
-520 FRALGQDRGEMAGRK
+520 FRAVGQQHGGSSGVQPH
-535 LDEETD
+535 EETE
-541 SSHSDT
+541 SYVSDT
-547 ESKEQ
+547 DNFPHTGPSTPQNESE
-552 MASPLTDPSR
+552 
-562 PPHSSKRHKRSMY
+562 RHKRSLSSKNSSTQLCLY
-575 IQDSNSQLSM
+575 SNM
-585 YNNLDPSSSCQCV
+585 EPSSNHLCV
-598 CAVAASSFCCR
+598 CDRAVDNS
-609 HGNGLLPT
+609 H
-617 TDGALMDVCLTHEG
+617 LTPPA
-631 VSNHQ
+631 VSNQ
-636 QSDWSVWPCDMLQCS
+636 QHCDWLVWPCDMLQCS

-657 ENFGREELLM
+657 ENFVSEELLM

-676 QHCIVVWLAAGRHCC
+676 QQCIVVWLAAGRHCC
-691 PVCRWPSYKKKQH
+691 PVCRWPSYKKKQQ
-704 RAAQSSSTENTL
+704 RGAKINSAENTL

>member
-1 MWLKLFFLLLYFIVL
+1 
-16 FMLARIF
+16 MLARIF

-34 ASQLVDPV
+34 ATQLVDPV

-86 AIKKENEQTE
+86 AIKKEKEQTE

-138 SNWLKM
+138 SNWGKM

-186 SKGKVMLKEYNGRRI
+186 SKGKVMLKEYSGRRI

-210 TSHVAHRIKT
+210 TSHVAHRVKT

-273 HWDNYSSLSEIDV
+273 HWDNHSSLSEIDV
-286 SQSPAYILKMPEGIY
+286 TQSPAYILKMPEGIY

-319 LRSVQPEVNDMFV
+319 LRSVQPEVNDLFV

-381 LQMPYLD
+381 LQLPYLD
-388 TLYSYSLKLLR
+388 TLYGYSLKLLR

-444 GIRNQEDSTTN
+444 GIRSQEDSTTN

-477 QDPSD
+477 QQVPSD
-482 LSDWEDDPNFLF
+482 HSDWEDDPNFLF
-494 QRLAFPDLWLRP
+494 ERLAFPDLWLRP
-506 LVNMDYINALPTWR
+506 LVNMDYIKALPTWR
-520 FRALGQDRGEMAGRK
+520 FRAVAQDREEGSAGK

-541 SSHSDT
+541 SSQSDT
-547 ESKEQ
+547 ESREQ
-552 MASPLTDPSR
+552 MDSPPAGPSK
-562 PPHSSKRHKRSMY
+562 PPHSSKTHKRSLCG
-575 IQDSNSQLSM
+575 QDSDTH
-585 YNNLDPSSSCQCV
+585 NNMDPSSSCQC
-598 CAVAASSFCCR
+598 ATAAASSFCCR
-609 HGNGLLPT
+609 HENMSLPS
-617 TDGALMDVCLTHEG
+617 TDRARKDGCLTPEG
-631 VSNHQ
+631 ISNHQ
-636 QSDWSVWPCDMLQCS
+636 HCDWSAWPCNMLQCS

-657 ENFGREELLM
+657 ENFVSEELLM

-676 QHCIVVWLAAGRHCC
+676 QQCIVVWLAAGRHCC
-691 PVCRWPSYKKKQH
+691 PVCRWPSYKKKPQ

>member
-1 MWLKLFFLLLYFIVL
+1 MMWLKLFFLLLYFLLL
-16 FMLARIF
+16 FMLARLF
-23 EAVVWYETGMF
+23 EAVVWYETGVF
-34 ASQLVDPV
+34 ATQLVDPV

-59 YSGLAEKKDVSELVE
+59 YSGLPEKKDVSELVE

-86 AIKKENEQTE
+86 AIKKEEEQNEE
-96 AGDASTTHFSG
+96 GDASSTHFSG

-138 SNWLKM
+138 ANWGKM

-150 FGIRTGTFNCSNDYR
+150 FGIRTGTFNCSHDYR
-165 SCIKRGWQR
+165 PCIRRGWQR

-186 SKGKVMLKEYNGRRI
+186 SKGKVVLKEYTGRRI
-201 ETEHIFRWM
+201 ETDHIFRWM
-210 TSHVAHRIKT
+210 TSHMAHRVKT
-220 LRNSEQLVE
+220 LSSTEKLLE
-229 EWRSDPAHP
+229 EWNSDSTCT
-238 VKMFLFAH
+238 VKMFMFAH
-246 LSQPPA
+246 LPQPPA

-273 HWDNYSSLSEIDV
+273 QWDNHSSLSEIGV
-286 SQSPAYILKMPEGIY
+286 TQTPAYILKMPEGIY

-314 AMDTF
+314 AMDSF
-319 LRSVQPEVNDMFV
+319 LRSVQPEVNDLFV

-381 LQMPYLD
+381 IQLPYLD
-388 TLYSYSLKLLR
+388 TLYGFSLKLLR

-444 GIRNQEDSTTN
+444 GNRIQEDSTTN

-477 QDPSD
+477 QQVPSD
-482 LSDWEDDPNFLF
+482 FSDWDDDPNVFF
-494 QRLAFPDLWLRP
+494 ERLAYPDLWLRP
-506 LVNMDYINALPTWR
+506 LVTMDYMKSLPTWR
-520 FRALGQDRGEMAGRK
+520 FRVVCVEGCSARTD
-535 LDEETD
+535 DETD
-541 SSHSDT
+541 GSHSDT
-547 ESKEQ
+547 DCEERAEVTACRLGPGGECTLNRKVCSC
-552 MASPLTDPSR
+552 L
-562 PPHSSKRHKRSMY
+562 
-575 IQDSNSQLSM
+575 DSQ
-585 YNNLDPSSSCQCV
+585 SSSGCCKEWS
-598 CAVAASSFCCR
+598 ASADQVEKKEASHHPHCDCS
-609 HGNGLLPT
+609 
-617 TDGALMDVCLTHEG
+617 A
-631 VSNHQ
+631 
-636 QSDWSVWPCDMLQCS
+636 WPGDMLPCS

-657 ENFGREELLM
+657 ENFVSRDVLM
-667 GLPCGHAFH
+667 GLPCGHVFH
-676 QHCIVVWLAAGRHCC
+676 QRCIVVWLSAGRHCC
-691 PVCRWPSYKKKQH
+691 PVCRWPSYKKKRH
-704 RAAQSSSTENTL
+704 PTAQSTSTENTQL
-716 QD
+716 DSLST

>member
-16 FMLARIF
+16 FTLARIF

-34 ASQLVDPV
+34 ATQLVDPV

-59 YSGLAEKKDVSELVE
+59 YSGLVEKKDVSELVE

-86 AIKKENEQTE
+86 AIKKQEQTE
-96 AGDASTTHFSG
+96 ADGSSTTHFSG

-127 IAQDREALLSH
+127 IAQDREALLSQ
-138 SNWLKM
+138 SNWGKM

-186 SKGKVMLKEYNGRRI
+186 SKGKVMLKEYKGIRI
-201 ETEHIFRWM
+201 ETEQIFRWM

-220 LRNSEQLVE
+220 LHHSEQLVE

-238 VKMFLFAH
+238 LKMFLFAR

-273 HWDNYSSLSEIDV
+273 RWGNYSSLSEIGV
-286 SQSPAYILKMPEGIY
+286 TRSPAYILKMPEGIY
-301 RYGNSTGEFLSLA
+301 HYGNSTGEFLSLA

-319 LRSVQPEVNDMFV
+319 LRSVQPEVNDLFV
-332 LSLVLI
+332 FSLVLI

-381 LQMPYLD
+381 LQLPYLD
-388 TLYSYSLKLLR
+388 ILHGYSLKLLR

-444 GIRNQEDSTTN
+444 GTRSQEDSRTN

-477 QDPSD
+477 QQFPSD
-482 LSDWEDDPNFLF
+482 HSEWEDDPNFLF
-494 QRLAFPDLWLRP
+494 EHLAFPDLWLRP
-506 LVNMDYINALPTWR
+506 LVNMDYIKTLPTWR
-520 FRALGQDRGEMAGRK
+520 LRAVGQSRLEASCEK
-535 LDEETD
+535 ADEETR
-541 SSHSDT
+541 SQHSDKKR
-547 ESKEQ
+547 KE
-552 MASPLTDPSR
+552 
-562 PPHSSKRHKRSMY
+562 PPHGSSSHKRSLC
-575 IQDSNSQLSM
+575 SVNFNSQLPACS
-585 YNNLDPSSSCQCV
+585 DVDASGGCQCA
-598 CAVAASSFCCR
+598 CAVVSSR
-609 HGNGLLPT
+609 NGSSLSP
-617 TDGALMDVCLTHEG
+617 DRAVKDNCVVSDC

-636 QSDWSVWPCDMLQCS
+636 HCDWSMWPCDMLQCS

-657 ENFGREELLM
+657 ETFVSEEVLM

-676 QHCIVVWLAAGRHCC
+676 QQCIVVWLAAGRHCC
-691 PVCRWPSYKKKQH
+691 PVCRWPSYKKKQQ
-704 RAAQSSSTENTL
+704 RAAQSSSTDNTV

>member
-23 EAVVWYETGMF
+23 EAVVWYETGVF
-34 ASQLVDPV
+34 ATQLVDPV
-42 TLSYKKLK
+42 SLSYKKLK
-50 TILECRGLG
+50 TILECRGLA
-59 YSGLAEKKDVSELVE
+59 YAGLAEKKDVRQLVE
-74 KSGELTQGELYS
+74 KSGELTHGELYS

-96 AGDASTTHFSG
+96 AGDASSTHFSG

-127 IAQDREALLSH
+127 IAQDREALLSK
-138 SNWLKM
+138 SNWGKI

-150 FGIRTGTFNCSNDYR
+150 FGIRTGTFNCSHDHR
-165 SCIKRGWQR
+165 SCIRRGWQR
-174 STLIMSVPQTSA
+174 STLVMSVPQTSA
-186 SKGKVMLKEYNGRRI
+186 SKGKVMLKEYDGRRI
-201 ETEHIFRWM
+201 EPEHIFRWM
-210 TSHVAHRIKT
+210 TSQMSHRIKT
-220 LRNSEQLVE
+220 LCRSEKLLE
-229 EWRSDPAHP
+229 EWRPDPLHP
-238 VKMFLFAH
+238 LKMFLFAP
-246 LSQPPA
+246 LPQPPV

-258 VKFTGRIEFIFVDVR
+258 VKFTGRIEFIFVDVS
-273 HWDNYSSLSEIDV
+273 HWDNRSSLLEIGV
-286 SQSPAYILKMPEGIY
+286 TQSPAYILKMPEGIY
-301 RYGNSTGEFLSLA
+301 HYGNSTGEFLSVA

-319 LRSVQPEVNDMFV
+319 LRSVQPEVNDLFV

-370 LLVSWLPVLAL
+370 LLVSWLPFLAL
-381 LQMPYLD
+381 LQLSYLD
-388 TLYSYSLKLLR
+388 TLYGYSLKLLR

-406 ASLVRADWTFYS
+406 ASVVRSDWTFYS

-444 GIRNQEDSTTN
+444 GNRSQEDSSTN

-461 LWDWYTSYLLH
+461 LWEWYTSYLLH

-477 QDPSD
+477 QQVP
-482 LSDWEDDPNFLF
+482 SDWEDDPSFLF
-494 QRLAFPDLWLRP
+494 ERLAFPDLWLRP
-506 LVNMDYINALPTWR
+506 LVSMDYIKALPAWK
-520 FRALGQDRGEMAGRK
+520 FRCGGADEPE
-535 LDEETD
+535 EETD
-541 SSHSDT
+541 SCRSDT
-547 ESKEQ
+547 DSSESSDYAPPPSGQRQESARDGDKRRGD
-552 MASPLTDPSR
+552 TDIPSAD
-562 PPHSSKRHKRSMY
+562 SVARHECGERS
-575 IQDSNSQLSM
+575 
-585 YNNLDPSSSCQCV
+585 
-598 CAVAASSFCCR
+598 
-609 HGNGLLPT
+609 G
-617 TDGALMDVCLTHEG
+617 
-631 VSNHQ
+631 
-636 QSDWSVWPCDMLQCS
+636 WPRNILWCS

-657 ENFGREELLM
+657 ENFVSEELLM

-676 QHCIVVWLAAGRHCC
+676 QQCIVVWLDAGRHCC
-691 PVCRWPSYKKKQH
+691 PVCRWPSYKKKQQQQPPPPH
-704 RAAQSSSTENTL
+704 VHGSLSWDTS
-716 QD
+716 

>member
-1 MWLKLFFLLLYFIVL
+1 
-16 FMLARIF
+16 
-23 EAVVWYETGMF
+23 MF
-34 ASQLVDPV
+34 ATQLVDPV

-59 YSGLAEKKDVSELVE
+59 YSGLVEKKDVSELVE

-86 AIKKENEQTE
+86 AIKKQEQTE
-96 AGDASTTHFSG
+96 ADGSSTTHFSG

-127 IAQDREALLSH
+127 IAQDREALLSQ
-138 SNWLKM
+138 SNWGKM

-186 SKGKVMLKEYNGRRI
+186 SKGKVMLKEYKGIRI
-201 ETEHIFRWM
+201 ETEQIFRWM

-220 LRNSEQLVE
+220 LHHSEQLVE

-238 VKMFLFAH
+238 LKMFLFAR

-273 HWDNYSSLSEIDV
+273 RWGNYSSLSEIGV
-286 SQSPAYILKMPEGIY
+286 TRSPAYILKMPEGIY
-301 RYGNSTGEFLSLA
+301 HYGNSTGEFLSLA

-319 LRSVQPEVNDMFV
+319 LRSVQPEVNDLFV
-332 LSLVLI
+332 FSLVLI

-381 LQMPYLD
+381 LQLPYLD
-388 TLYSYSLKLLR
+388 ILHGYSLKLLR

-444 GIRNQEDSTTN
+444 GTRSQEDSRTN

-477 QDPSD
+477 QQFPSD
-482 LSDWEDDPNFLF
+482 HSEWEDDPNFLF
-494 QRLAFPDLWLRP
+494 EHLAFPDLWLRP
-506 LVNMDYINALPTWR
+506 LVNMDYIKTLPTWR
-520 FRALGQDRGEMAGRK
+520 LRAVGQSRLEASSEK
-535 LDEETD
+535 ADEETR
-541 SSHSDT
+541 SQHSD
-547 ESKEQ
+547 KE
-552 MASPLTDPSR
+552 R
-562 PPHSSKRHKRSMY
+562 KEPPHGSSSHKRSLC
-575 IQDSNSQLSM
+575 SVNFNSQLPACS
-585 YNNLDPSSSCQCV
+585 DVDASGGCQCA
-598 CAVAASSFCCR
+598 CAVVSSR
-609 HGNGLLPT
+609 NGSSLSA
-617 TDGALMDVCLTHEG
+617 DRAVKDNCVVSDC

-636 QSDWSVWPCDMLQCS
+636 HCDWSMWPCDMLQCS

-657 ENFGREELLM
+657 ETFVSEEVLM

-676 QHCIVVWLAAGRHCC
+676 QQCIVVWLAAGRHCC
-691 PVCRWPSYKKKQH
+691 PVCRWPSYKKKQQ
-704 RAAQSSSTENTL
+704 RAAQSSSTDNTV

>member
-1 MWLKLFFLLLYFIVL
+1 MWLKLFFLLLYFIIL
-16 FMLARIF
+16 FTLARIF
-23 EAVVWYETGMF
+23 EAVVWYETGVF
-34 ASQLVDPV
+34 ATQLVDPV
-42 TLSYKKLK
+42 SLSYKKLK

-59 YSGLAEKKDVSELVE
+59 YSGLAEKKDVSQLVE
-74 KSGELTQGELYS
+74 KSGELTHGELYS

-96 AGDASTTHFSG
+96 AGDASSTHFSG

-127 IAQDREALLSH
+127 IAQDRDALLSK
-138 SNWLKM
+138 SNWRKM

-150 FGIRTGTFNCSNDYR
+150 FGIRTGTFNCSHDYR
-165 SCIKRGWQR
+165 SCVRRGWQR
-174 STLIMSVPQTSA
+174 STLVMSVPQTSA

-201 ETEHIFRWM
+201 EPEHIFRWM
-210 TSHVAHRIKT
+210 TSQMSHRIKT
-220 LRNSEQLVE
+220 LCRWEKLQE
-229 EWRSDPAHP
+229 EWRPDPLHP
-238 VKMFLFAH
+238 LKMFLFAP
-246 LSQPPA
+246 LPQPPV

-273 HWDNYSSLSEIDV
+273 HWDNDSSLLEIGV
-286 SQSPAYILKMPEGIY
+286 TQSPAYILKMPEGIY
-301 RYGNSTGEFLSLA
+301 HYGNSTGEFLSVA

-319 LRSVQPEVNDMFV
+319 LRSVQPEVNDLFV

-370 LLVSWLPVLAL
+370 LLVSWLPFLAL
-381 LQMPYLD
+381 LQLSYLD
-388 TLYSYSLKLLR
+388 ALYGYSLKLLR

-406 ASLVRADWTFYS
+406 ASVVRADWTFYS

-444 GIRNQEDSTTN
+444 GIRSQEDSSTN

-461 LWDWYTSYLLH
+461 LWEWYTSYLLH

-477 QDPSD
+477 QQVP
-482 LSDWEDDPNFLF
+482 SDWEDDPNFLF
-494 QRLAFPDLWLRP
+494 ERLAFPDLWLRP
-506 LVNMDYINALPTWR
+506 LVSMDYIKALPAWK
-520 FRALGQDRGEMAGRK
+520 FRCGGTDVPEK
-535 LDEETD
+535 ETD
-541 SSHSDT
+541 CCYSDT
-547 ESKEQ
+547 DSRGSSDCAPPSSQQQES
-552 MASPLTDPSR
+552 A
-562 PPHSSKRHKRSMY
+562 
-575 IQDSNSQLSM
+575 QDSSTHCLDSNVECTCTAEASM
-585 YNNLDPSSSCQCV
+585 RRCCQGNLDAPSVERVS
-598 CAVAASSFCCR
+598 R
-609 HGNGLLPT
+609 HERCDLSGWPR
-617 TDGALMDVCLTHEG
+617 DVLR
-631 VSNHQ
+631 
-636 QSDWSVWPCDMLQCS
+636 CS

-657 ENFGREELLM
+657 ENFVSGELLM

-676 QHCIVVWLAAGRHCC
+676 QHCIVMWLDAGRHCC
-691 PVCRWPSYKKKQH
+691 PVCRWPSYKKKQQH
-704 RAAQSSSTENTL
+704 PSHVHGSPSWDT
-716 QD
+716 

>member
-16 FMLARIF
+16 FMLARVF
-23 EAVVWYETGMF
+23 EAVVWCETGMF

-86 AIKKENEQTE
+86 AIKKEKEQTE

-138 SNWLKM
+138 SNWGKM

-220 LRNSEQLVE
+220 LRHSEQLVE

-444 GIRNQEDSTTN
+444 GIRSQEDSTTN

-482 LSDWEDDPNFLF
+482 HSDWEDDPNFLF

-520 FRALGQDRGEMAGRK
+520 FRAVGQDSGEVSGGR

-541 SSHSDT
+541 SSHSD
-547 ESKEQ
+547 
-552 MASPLTDPSR
+552 SPPVDPSR
-562 PPHSSKRHKRSMY
+562 PPHSSKRHKMRSMCN
-575 IQDSNSQLSM
+575 QDSNSQLSV
-585 YNNLDPSSSCQCV
+585 YNNIDPSSSYQCV
-598 CAVAASSFCCR
+598 CAVAASSKC
-609 HGNGLLPT
+609 HGNRIPPSA
-617 TDGALMDVCLTHEG
+617 DRALMDGCLTLEG

-636 QSDWSVWPCDMLQCS
+636 QSDWSVWPCDMLKCS

-657 ENFGREELLM
+657 ENFGSEELLM

-676 QHCIVVWLAAGRHCC
+676 QQCIVVWLAAGRHCC

-704 RAAQSSSTENTL
+704 RAAQSSSTQNTL

>member
-1 MWLKLFFLLLYFIVL
+1 MWLKLFFLLLYFTVL

-34 ASQLVDPV
+34 ATQLVDPV

-86 AIKKENEQTE
+86 AIKKEKEQTE
-96 AGDASTTHFSG
+96 AGDASATTHFSG

-127 IAQDREALLSH
+127 IAQDREALLSQA
-138 SNWLKM
+138 NWGKM

-186 SKGKVMLKEYNGRRI
+186 SKGKVMLKEYDGRRI

-220 LRNSEQLVE
+220 LRRSEQLLE
-229 EWRSDPAHP
+229 EWRTDPAHP
-238 VKMFLFAH
+238 VKMFLFAR

-258 VKFTGRIEFIFVDVR
+258 IKFTGRIEFIYVDVR
-273 HWDNYSSLSEIDV
+273 HWDNHSSLSEIGV
-286 SQSPAYILKMPEGIY
+286 TQSPAYILKMPEGIY

-319 LRSVQPEVNDMFV
+319 LRSVQPEVNDLFV

-381 LQMPYLD
+381 LQLPYLD
-388 TLYSYSLKLLR
+388 SLYGYSLKLLR

-444 GIRNQEDSTTN
+444 GVRSQEDSTTN

-472 PIASL
+472 PITSL
-477 QDPSD
+477 QQVPSD
-482 LSDWEDDPNFLF
+482 HSDWEDDPNFLF
-494 QRLAFPDLWLRP
+494 ERLAFPDLWLRP
-506 LVNMDYINALPTWR
+506 LVNMDYMKALPTWR
-520 FRALGQDRGEMAGRK
+520 FRALGRHRRDGS
-535 LDEETD
+535 DEETD
-541 SSHSDT
+541 SSQSDT
-547 ESKEQ
+547 ETDTESRER
-552 MASPLTDPSR
+552 TDPR
-562 PPHSSKRHKRSMY
+562 PRRSVCA
-575 IQDSNSQLSM
+575 QDSSTQ
-585 YNNLDPSSSCQCV
+585 DP
-598 CAVAASSFCCR
+598 AAAAASSSSCCR
-609 HGNGLLPT
+609 HGNRSSPPADRAPEDGGL
-617 TDGALMDVCLTHEG
+617 
-631 VSNHQ
+631 SNHQ
-636 QSDWSVWPCDMLQCS
+636 HCDWSVWPCGVLQCS

-657 ENFGREELLM
+657 ENFVSEELLM
-667 GLPCGHAFH
+667 ALPCGHAFH
-676 QHCIVVWLAAGRHCC
+676 QQCIVVWLAAGRHCC
-691 PVCRWPSYKKKQH
+691 PVCRWPSYKKKQQ
-704 RAAQSSSTENTL
+704 RAAQSSSAEHTL